1 MDTLTHA
8 LSGALLARATA
19 PRAATAGGV
28 SLRRRIVV
36 GALAA
41 AFPDLDF
48 VLGFISP
55 SAYLLY
61 HRGVT
66 HSIIMLPFWAFVLA
80 WPFARLDPARPRWQ
94 AYFWVVAGSLGIHI
108 LGDLITSFG
117 TVLLA
122 PFSDR
127 RFAFDTTFIIDLWFS
142 AVIVAALVAG
152 LVWRRSRIPAVAG
165 LAVLAG
171 YVGLQAFAHGR
182 AVEIGRE
189 YAQANGLSSA
199 RISAQPRPVSPFNWM
214 IVVEDGDEFH
224 YAFVNLVRTA
234 RLPAPPPGA
243 GLIARL
249 DAAYLPAAQAAWRTS
264 ERFGPPSARAQVR
277 EAWEAAP
284 LGFFRW
290 FAVYPVLH
298 RIDHAAAVRCVW
310 FRDLRFFTPGRDTWP
325 FQYGVCRN
333 GGDDRWSAFQ
343 LVGDS
348 ARLPLR

>member
-19 PRAATAGGV
+19 PRAAATAGIG
-28 SLRRRIVV
+28 LRRRVVV
-36 GALAA
+36 GALVA

-48 VLGFISP
+48 VLGFLSP

-66 HSIIMLPFWAFVLA
+66 HSIVMLPLWAVVLA
-80 WPFARLDPARPRWQ
+80 WLFARLDPARPRWQ
-94 AYFWVVAGSLGIHI
+94 AYFWLVAGALGIHI

-117 TVLLA
+117 TILLA
-122 PFSDR
+122 PLSDR
-127 RFAFDTTFIIDLWFS
+127 RFALDTTFIIDLWFTGI
-142 AVIVAALVAG
+142 IVAALVAAF
-152 LVWRRSRIPAVAG
+152 VWRRSRIPAVAG
-165 LAVLAG
+165 LVALAG
-171 YVGLQAFAHGR
+171 YVGLQAYAHGV
-182 AVEIGRE
+182 AVDIGRE
-189 YAQANGLSSA
+189 YARANGLA
-199 RISAQPRPVSPFNWM
+199 GAKVSAQPRPVSPFNWM
-214 IVVEDGDEFH
+214 VVVDDGEGFRH
-224 YAFVNLVRTA
+224 AFVNVMRA
-234 RLPAPPPGA
+234 APLPEPGPDA

-249 DAAYLPAAQAAWRTS
+249 DAAYLPPAQAEWRRT

-277 EAWEAAP
+277 EAWEAEP

-298 RIDHAAAVRCVW
+298 RVEHVAAVRCVW

-325 FQYGVCRN
+325 FQFGVCRN
-333 GGDDRWSAFQ
+333 GGEGVWSAFQ

-348 ARLPLR
+348 ARMPLR